1 MSDKRILYR
10 KKLPGDTLYDFCP
23 FCVKQKKE
31 AGQDYHTLPPLFE
44 FKTAEWDQIL
54 QHEYISDA
62 QWECPA
68 CKKIITM
75 QTYLDFYSEPYQR

>member
-10 KKLPGDTLYDFCP
+10 KRLEGTTLYDFCP
-23 FCVKQKKE
+23 HCVKAKKQTGE
-31 AGQDYHTLPPLFE
+31 DYHTLPPLFE
-44 FKTAEWDQIL
+44 FKTAEWDKTSQR
-54 QHEYISDA
+54 EYISDA

-75 QTYLDFYSEPYQR
+75 ETFMDYYVAK

>member
-44 FKTAEWDQIL
+44 FKTAEWDPIL
-54 QHEYISDA
+54 GREYISDA

-68 CKKIITM
+68 CKKITTM
-75 QTYLDFYSEPYQR
+75 QTFLDFYSAPYQR